1 MVKSGLKAVTRVPDS
16 ILDYKKENSRMMYG
30 FCLRTYIEPD
40 IGCVG
45 QWRKLV
51 FDIDRTNIPHYWDYG
66 TEILEV
72 ELTSFRLQN
81 CHLGCEL
88 RLEPRYLKFQHHV
101 FPYAS
106 LPVKII
112 ASTGCD

>member
-1 MVKSGLKAVTRVPDS
+1 
-16 ILDYKKENSRMMYG
+16 MYG